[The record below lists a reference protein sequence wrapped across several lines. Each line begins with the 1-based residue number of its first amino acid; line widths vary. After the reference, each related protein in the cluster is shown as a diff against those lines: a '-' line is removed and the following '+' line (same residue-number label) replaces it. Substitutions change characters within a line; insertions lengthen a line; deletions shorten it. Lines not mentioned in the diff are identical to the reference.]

1 MATMNI
7 SIPDSLREWVQSRV
21 ETGGYAGASD
31 YLRELI
37 RKDQEAVS
45 ERAQQFAALN
55 AALERSL
62 SDVKAGR
69 VHDADQVFENLRA
82 RYSAMIPDNGK

>member
-7 SIPDSLREWVQSRV
+7 SIPDTLRDWVQSRV

-37 RKDQEAVS
+37 RKDQEAVG

-55 AALERSL
+55 AALERSFA
-62 SDVKAGR
+62 DIEAGR

-82 RYSAMIPDNGK
+82 RYTAMIPNDGK